1 MHLVFVFPLNFSC
14 IYLHV
19 LMKPPSLQG
28 RSKADFFLY
37 SLPEG
42 KMTNV
47 MAFSLN
53 SILVSNQ
60 GPVLWKQLASHSLV
74 QEILV
79 R

>member
-1 MHLVFVFPLNFSC
+1 M
-14 IYLHV
+14 YLHV
-19 LMKPPSLQG
+19 LMKPPSFEG

-42 KMTNV
+42 KMTNS
-47 MAFSLN
+47 MAFSLKN
-53 SILVSNQ
+53 ILLSNQ
-60 GPVLWKQLASHSLV
+60 GPVLWKQLASDSLG

>member
-1 MHLVFVFPLNFSC
+1 M
-14 IYLHV
+14 YLHV
-19 LMKPPSLQG
+19 LMKPPSLEG

-42 KMTNV
+42 KMTNS
-47 MAFSLN
+47 MAFSLKN
-53 SILVSNQ
+53 ILLSNQ
-60 GPVLWKQLASHSLV
+60 GPVLWKQLASHSLG